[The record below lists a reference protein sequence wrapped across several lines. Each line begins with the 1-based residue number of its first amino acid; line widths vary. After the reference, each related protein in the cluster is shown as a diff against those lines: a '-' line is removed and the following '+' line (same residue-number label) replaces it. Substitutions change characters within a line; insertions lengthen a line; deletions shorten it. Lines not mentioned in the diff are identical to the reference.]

1 MKMSSLSKE
10 ELLMEQH
17 GDNIYLGVLRL
28 FAFFKKRIFFS
39 TKYVHCTYTYAEVT
53 LFERLFA

>member
-28 FAFFKKRIFFS
+28 FAFFKKRFFL
-39 TKYVHCTYTYAEVT
+39 TKYVHCTHTYAKVT